1 MLQPHN
7 TNGLDFVLPGVK
19 KKKKKFAV
27 LKNMMSL
34 HSLTFVWTQDT
45 VWFDAEGA
53 GAAEPGARGDGGDAI
68 AGLVHTNVARVAE
81 HHLIAL
87 LTVRL

>member
-1 MLQPHN
+1 MI
-7 TNGLDFVLPGVK
+7 
-19 KKKKKFAV
+19 
-27 LKNMMSL
+27 SL

-53 GAAEPGARGDGGDAI
+53 GAAEPGARGDGSDAI

-81 HHLIAL
+81 HHLIAF
-87 LTVRL
+87 LTVRLQCNKQFNI